1 MYENCSLIFTYYHI
15 RLPWQ
20 FFIMQPESEPMCKQI
35 PPHHHLR
42 LRILA
47 FDAAHVVTPGEG
59 IVHVG
64 HDVKESVCKVILLS
78 SRNSATHQN

>member
-1 MYENCSLIFTYYHI
+1 
-15 RLPWQ
+15 
-20 FFIMQPESEPMCKQI
+20 MQPESEPMCKQI